1 MTSSAGPAADSSAA
15 LGGSGRARPRVV
27 VVGGGVSGLA
37 AAWAL
42 AAHAVDVVVLEVSPR
57 VGGPLQTAELAA
69 GSTPLTVDVGAE
81 SLLARRPEA
90 VELAREVGLGPDLVQ
105 PATTRA
111 AVVLRGQ
118 RHPVPR
124 GTVMGVPADPASLA
138 GLLTAEEVARA
149 ADERLT
155 EPLGEDGDVDV
166 ASFVAARLGG
176 AVVDALVEPLLGGVY
191 AGRASGLSMR
201 SVLPALWPAARDGA
215 PLLEAVRAAARASQ
229 AAAERGSSAV
239 SGGGGGAQGAVG
251 LVGTAAGG
259 GVFAGVRGGVGRL
272 PGAVAAALGA
282 RGAQVRTSARVRRL
296 RRGGGCWQVD
306 VEDRWTGLVR
316 AERADGVVLAVPPPA
331 AAALLAGEAPEASAA
346 VGGVDDAGLALVTLL
361 LPPGSLDALVDEEGQ
376 PLSGLLVPP
385 AEGRLVKAVTASSRK
400 WAWVAQAAGA
410 AAGAGAEVLR
420 LSVGRRGEG
429 AVLARPDAELLAAV
443 VQDGGEL
450 VGHRLEPLA
459 SLVTRWPAA
468 LPQPDVGH
476 AARIAQVQRELAALP
491 GLALAGAAVDGV
503 GVPACIAAAR
513 RAAAAVVADLT
524 G

>member
-1 MTSSAGPAADSSAA
+1 MT
-15 LGGSGRARPRVV
+15 ARPRVV

-42 AAHAVDVVVLEVSPR
+42 TSRDVDVDVVVLEASPR
-57 VGGPLQTAELAA
+57 VGGPLQTAEL
-69 GSTPLTVDVGAE
+69 GGVVVDVGAE

-90 VELAREVGLGPDLVQ
+90 VDLAREVGLGRDLVQ

-111 AVVLRGQ
+111 AVVLRGE

-124 GTVMGVPADPASLA
+124 GTVMGVPADPASMS
-138 GLLTAEEVARA
+138 GLLTAAEVARA

-155 EPLGEDGDVDV
+155 EPLGQDGDVDV
-166 ASFVAARLGG
+166 ASFVAARLGS

-191 AGRASGLSMR
+191 AGRASGLSVR

-229 AAAERGSSAV
+229 AAAAAGRPALA
-239 SGGGGGAQGAVG
+239 GGGGGAQGAVG

-272 PGAVAAALGA
+272 PGAVAAALEQ
-282 RGAQVRTSARVRRL
+282 RGTPVRTSARVRGL
-296 RRGGGCWQVD
+296 RRAGGAWEVA
-306 VEDRWTGLVR
+306 VEDRWTGLRR
-316 AERADGVVLAVPPPA
+316 AERADAVVLAVPPPA
-331 AAALLAGEAPEASAA
+331 ASALLAGEAPRASAA
-346 VGGVDDAGLALVTLL
+346 MARVDDAGLALVTLL

-385 AEGRLVKAVTASSRK
+385 SEGRLVKAMTASSRK
-400 WAWVAQAAGA
+400 WAWVAQAAGR
-410 AAGAGAEVLR
+410 AAGQGTEVLR

-429 AVLARPDAELLAAV
+429 AVLDRPDGELLAAV
-443 VQDGGEL
+443 VEDGGDL

-476 AARIAQVQRELAALP
+476 SARVASAQAEVAALP

-524 G
+524 P

>member
-1 MTSSAGPAADSSAA
+1 MS
-15 LGGSGRARPRVV
+15 ARPRVV

-42 AAHAVDVVVLEVSPR
+42 VQQGGDLDVVVLEASPR
-57 VGGPLQTAELAA
+57 VGGPLQTAEVGGVVL
-69 GSTPLTVDVGAE
+69 DVGAE

-90 VELAREVGLGPDLVQ
+90 VDLAREVGLGRDLVQ

-111 AVVLRGQ
+111 AVVLRGE

-124 GTVMGVPADPASLA
+124 GTVMGVPADPASMGA
-138 GLLTAEEVARA
+138 LLTAAEVARA

-215 PLLEAVRAAARASQ
+215 SLLEAVRAAARAAQ
-229 AAAERGSSAV
+229 VASSSV
-239 SGGGGGAQGAVG
+239 PPPISGGGGGATGAVG

-272 PGAVAAALGA
+272 PGAVAAALA
-282 RGAQVRTSARVRRL
+282 ERGAEVRTSARATRL
-296 RRGGGCWQVD
+296 RRADGAWRVD
-306 VEDRWTGLVR
+306 VEDRWTGLRR

-331 AAALLAGEAPEASAA
+331 AAALLAGEAPGASAA
-346 VGGVDDAGLALVTLL
+346 MAGVDDAGLALVTLL
-361 LPPGSLDALVDEEGQ
+361 LPPGSLDALVDEDGQ

-385 AEGRLVKAVTASSRK
+385 SEGRLVKAVTASSRK
-400 WAWVAQAAGA
+400 WAWVAQAAGR
-410 AAGAGAEVLR
+410 AAGKGAEVLR

-429 AVLARPDAELLAAV
+429 AVLDRPDSELLAAV
-443 VQDGGEL
+443 VEDGGGL

-476 AARIAQVQRELAALP
+476 SARVAAVQVEVASLP
-491 GLALAGAAVDGV
+491 GLAVAGAAVDGV

-524 G
+524 AGRPPAGGRMEP

>member
-1 MTSSAGPAADSSAA
+1 MTGQPT
-15 LGGSGRARPRVV
+15 SGRARPRVV
-27 VVGGGVSGLA
+27 VVGGGISGLA
-37 AAWAL
+37 AAWDL
-42 AAHAVDVVVLEVSPR
+42 AQEDVDVVLLEAAPR

-69 GSTPLTVDVGAE
+69 GTTPVTVDVGAE

-90 VELAREVGLGPDLVQ
+90 VELAREVGLARDLVQ

-124 GTVMGVPADPASLA
+124 GTVMGVPADPASMA
-138 GLLTAEEVARA
+138 GLLTAVEVARA

-166 ASFVAARLGG
+166 ASFVAARLGS

-191 AGRASGLSMR
+191 AGRASGLSVR

-215 PLLEAVRAAARASQ
+215 SLLEAVRAAARASQ
-229 AAAERGSSAV
+229 AASSPSAPPD
-239 SGGGGGAQGAVG
+239 GGGALG

-272 PGAVAAALGA
+272 PGAVAASLGG
-282 RGAQVRTSARVRRL
+282 RGAEVRTSARVKRL
-296 RRGGGCWQVD
+296 RRVGGAWQVD

-316 AERADGVVLAVPPPA
+316 REAADGVVLAVPPPA
-331 AAALLAGEAPEASAA
+331 AAALLAGEAPDASAA
-346 VGGVDDAGLALVTLL
+346 MAQVDDAGLALVTLL
-361 LPPGSLDALVDEEGQ
+361 LPPGSLDALVDDEGD

-385 AEGRLVKAVTASSRK
+385 SEGRLVKAVTASSRK
-400 WAWVAQAAGA
+400 WAWVARAAGR
-410 AAGAGAEVLR
+410 AAGEGTEVLR

-429 AVLARPDAELLAAV
+429 AVLARPDAALLAAV
-443 VQDGGEL
+443 LEDGGEL
-450 VGHRLEPLA
+450 VGHRLDPLA

-476 AARIAQVQRELAALP
+476 AARVAAVQRDVATLP

-513 RAAAAVVADLT
+513 RAAGVVVADLLAT
-524 G
+524 RPG

>member
-1 MTSSAGPAADSSAA
+1 MS
-15 LGGSGRARPRVV
+15 ARPRVV

-42 AAHAVDVVVLEVSPR
+42 GAEDVDVVLLEASAR
-57 VGGPLQTAELAA
+57 LGGPLQTAEL
-69 GSTPLTVDVGAE
+69 GGVVLDVGAE

-90 VELAREVGLGPDLVQ
+90 VDLAREVGLGRDLVQ

-111 AVVLRGQ
+111 AVVLRGE

-124 GTVMGVPADPASLA
+124 GTVMGVPADPSSMA
-138 GLLTAEEVARA
+138 GLLTAAEVARA

-155 EPLGEDGDVDV
+155 GPLGEDGDVDV
-166 ASFVAARLGG
+166 ASFVAARLGS

-229 AAAERGSSAV
+229 AGAASGGD

-272 PGAVAAALGA
+272 PAAVAAALAA
-282 RGAQVRTSARVRRL
+282 RGAEVRTSARVRRL
-296 RRGGGCWQVD
+296 RRADGAWQVD
-306 VEDRWTGLVR
+306 VEDRWTGLRR

-331 AAALLAGEAPEASAA
+331 ASALLAGEAPDASAA
-346 VGGVDDAGLALVTLL
+346 MAQVDDAGLALVTLL
-361 LPPGSLDALVDEEGQ
+361 LPPGSLDALVDEDGQ

-385 AEGRLVKAVTASSRK
+385 SEGRLVKAVTASSRK
-400 WAWVAQAAGA
+400 WAWVAQAAGK
-410 AAGAGAEVLR
+410 AAGKGTEVLR

-443 VQDGGEL
+443 VEDGSGL

-476 AARIAQVQRELAALP
+476 AARVAAVQADVASLP
-491 GLALAGAAVDGV
+491 GLAVAGAAVDGV

-524 G
+524 AGRPPAGGRMDP